1 MKYCHNKKQR
11 IAEKQKRLKN
21 KKLIKKYP
29 WLRPYNVLTGKT
41 WKDYRYETTWADDLP
56 RGWRKAFGDM
66 MFEEIDKVLKKTNT
80 TIYIE
85 QIKEKYGQLRFYFL
99 GTDKI
104 HDIVEKYSTLSGN
117 ICIKCGKPDVPMLDT
132 GWVSPVCQECF
143 EHNQRINKWAPQG
156 HYADYI
162 CGDYHMADERRWR
175 RYSVEGITEHYMDIS
190 DTANA
195 IRIKYQERKKNEK

>member
-1 MKYCHNKKQR
+1 MNKKLR
-11 IAEKQKRLKN
+11 IKIKSRRIQN

-29 WLRPYNVLTGKT
+29 WLKPYNVLTGKT

-66 MFEEIDKVLKKTNT
+66 MFEEIDKVLKQTNT

-85 QIKEKYGQLRFYFL
+85 QIKEKYGQLRFYFS
-99 GTDKI
+99 GTSEL

-132 GWVSPVCQECF
+132 GWICPVCQECF
-143 EHNQRINKWAPQG
+143 EDNQRHNKFAPRG
-156 HYADYI
+156 HYTDYV
-162 CGDYHMADERRWR
+162 CGNSHMADEMRWW
-175 RYSVEGITEHYMDIS
+175 RYEDNIKKEYVIDIK
-190 DTANA
+190 DTADK
-195 IRIKYQERKKNEK
+195 IRARYKNN